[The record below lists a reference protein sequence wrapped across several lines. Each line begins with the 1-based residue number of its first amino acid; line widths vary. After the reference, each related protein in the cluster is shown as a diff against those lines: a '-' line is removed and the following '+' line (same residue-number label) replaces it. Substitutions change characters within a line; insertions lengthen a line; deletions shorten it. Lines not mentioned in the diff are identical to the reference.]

1 VLELT
6 IRKEHTSPKRT
17 PDCERWSNHWVFDPA
32 VQTVRA
38 TTAAQRREEIDEKGQ
53 AVTCHHPA

>member
-1 VLELT
+1 
-6 IRKEHTSPKRT
+6 
-17 PDCERWSNHWVFDPA
+17 VFDPA